1 MYKRYGMLR
10 FLTALLFAVPLWICA
25 QQASAQ
31 NATEPGYGGGYGGG
45 YDERRWLQPPDPSM
59 QRGYVRVTN
68 DWRDTVKLTMWT
80 KRGTQIGSY
89 WALRPGESSYL
100 LESGQRITARPEYN
114 IRVGDDWGSVELG
127 RVGRFYNN
135 RWQVNVRD
143 IWRATHTGRNPQGWD
158 NSYQ

>member
-1 MYKRYGMLR
+1 MYKRNGMLQV
-10 FLTALLFAVPLWICA
+10 LTALLFVPLLLLA
-25 QQASAQ
+25 QNSLAQ
-31 NATEPGYGGGYGGG
+31 NATEPGF
-45 YDERRWLQPPDPSM
+45 DERRWLQPPDPSA

-80 KRGTQIGSY
+80 RRGMQIGSY
-89 WALRPGESSYL
+89 WVLRPGESSYL

-114 IRVGDDWGSVELG
+114 IRVGDDWGAVELG

-135 RWQVNVRD
+135 KWQVNVRD
-143 IWRATHTGRNPQGWD
+143 IWRATHAGRTPQGWD